1 MRLTFILVLDNEYQ
15 DDDLKSVFVLSACSS
30 LREEYIILSLY
41 IGVSRMFLQ
50 SGFRCTECG
59 QGFTQQ
65 TYVSSCSEC
74 GGALEVVYDL
84 ENAKSHLTPR
94 KLRNRSPG
102 IWKYFELLPVREKSN
117 MISLGEGGTYLHKC
131 DGLAKDS
138 GVDELYLKDE
148 TTNPTGAFIDR
159 GTAVEVSAAK
169 ERGVKSVCGGSTGN
183 LAASLVAYAARAGL
197 ESKVFIG
204 QKGNVDIGKF
214 YQILAY
220 AADVE
225 IVRDHEE
232 AIVRARQESRRSHFI
247 ASSNPHFMEGEKTT
261 VYETCEQLD
270 WNTPDWIIAP
280 MGNGGHVSM
289 IWKGLKELEQIG
301 LVDAS
306 NTRIIGA
313 QASGC
318 APIVEAFKS
327 GMRKIAPL
335 SSASTVA
342 FDICVKN
349 PVCGRTALMA
359 IADSGGLAISVSDRE
374 ILEAVRNLARREGVF
389 AEPASATTIAALQ
402 KLIHSGKIERDD
414 SVVCVITGMGLKYPE
429 IARTFVKGKGPLEQL
444 LSRVERRRVT
454 TKFGQTK
461 IRILQILSK
470 GESYGYGIWKALVDE
485 YGMRLKI
492 PSIYQHLSE
501 LTSSGLIIST
511 RTEKTFENRQR
522 SYYALTEKGKW
533 TLNQIRK
540 LDQ

>member
-1 MRLTFILVLDNEYQ
+1 M
-15 DDDLKSVFVLSACSS
+15 S
-30 LREEYIILSLY
+30 LL
-41 IGVSRMFLQ
+41 

-59 QGFTQQ
+59 QVFTPQR
-65 TYVSSCSEC
+65 YINSCSEC
-74 GGALEVVYDL
+74 GGVLDVVYDL
-84 ENAKSHLTPR
+84 EDAKSPLTPR
-94 KLRNRSPG
+94 KIRNRRPG
-102 IWKYFELLPVREKSN
+102 IWKYYELLPIREKTN

-131 DGLAKDS
+131 DGLAKDL
-138 GVDELYLKDE
+138 GLDNLHLKDE

-169 ERGVKSVCGGSTGN
+169 EYGLRSVCCGSTGN

-232 AIVRARQESRRSHFI
+232 AIARAQQESRRSHFI
-247 ASSNPHFMEGEKTT
+247 TSSNPHFMEGEKTT

-270 WNTPDWIIAP
+270 WNAPDWIIVP

-289 IWKGLKELEQIG
+289 IWKGLMELEQIG
-301 LVDAS
+301 LIDGS
-306 NTRIIGA
+306 KTRIIGA

-318 APIVEAFKS
+318 APIVEAFK
-327 GMRKIAPL
+327 GGLRKITPL

-349 PVCGRTALMA
+349 PVCGHTALMA
-359 IADSGGLAISVSDRE
+359 IAESGGLAISVSDRE

-389 AEPASATTIAALQ
+389 AEPASATTIAVLQ
-402 KLIHSGKIERDD
+402 KLILSGKIRHGD
-414 SVVCVITGMGLKYPE
+414 SVLCVITGMGLKYPE
-429 IARTFVKGKGPLEQL
+429 IARTLVKGKGALEQL
-444 LSRVERRRVT
+444 LSRVERRKVT
-454 TKFGQTK
+454 TKLGQTK
-461 IRILQILSK
+461 IRILQILST

-511 RTEKTFENRQR
+511 RTEKTYENRQR

-533 TLNQIRK
+533 TLSQIRK

>member
-1 MRLTFILVLDNEYQ
+1 M
-15 DDDLKSVFVLSACSS
+15 S
-30 LREEYIILSLY
+30 
-41 IGVSRMFLQ
+41 LQ
-50 SGFRCTECG
+50 SGFRCTGCG
-59 QGFTQQ
+59 LDLILEK
-65 TYVSSCSEC
+65 YVSSCSMC
-74 GGALEVVYDL
+74 GENLEVVYDL
-84 ENAKSHLTPR
+84 EEAKSKFTLRELR
-94 KLRNRSPG
+94 KRRPG
-102 IWKYFELLPVREKSN
+102 IWRYYELLPIRNKAN
-117 MISLGEGGTYLHKC
+117 MVSLGEGGTYLHKC
-131 DGLAKDS
+131 EGLSNDL
-138 GVDELYLKDE
+138 GTDNFYLKDE

-159 GTAVEVSAAK
+159 GTAVEVSAAR
-169 ERGVKSVCGGSTGN
+169 EYGFKSVCCGSTGN

-204 QKGNVDIGKF
+204 QRGNVDIGKF

-225 IVRDHEE
+225 IVKDHEE
-232 AIVRARQESRRSHFI
+232 AVTRARQESRKSHCI
-247 ASSNPHFMEGEKTT
+247 TSSNPHFMEGEKTT
-261 VYETCEQLD
+261 VYEICEQLE
-270 WNTPDWIIAP
+270 WTSPDWIIAP

-289 IWKGLKELEQIG
+289 IWKGLRELEQIG
-301 LVDAS
+301 LIDAS
-306 NTRIIGA
+306 HTRIVGA

-327 GMRKIAPL
+327 GVRSITPP
-335 SSASTVA
+335 SSVSTVA

-349 PVCGRTALMA
+349 PVCGRTALQA
-359 IADSGGLAISVSDRE
+359 IEESGGLAISASDRE
-374 ILEAVRNLARREGVF
+374 ILEAVRQLARREGVF
-389 AEPASATTIAALQ
+389 AEPASATTIAVLQ

-414 SVVCVITGMGLKYPE
+414 SVVCVVTGMGLKYPE

-444 LSRVERRRVT
+444 LSRVEKRRVT

-470 GESYGYGIWKALVDE
+470 GESYGYGIWRALVDE

-511 RTEKTFENRQR
+511 RTEKTYENRQR
-522 SYYALTEKGKW
+522 SYYALTERGKW